1 MTVADI
7 GKWRTIR
14 DVAISDD
21 GQWASY
27 GYQQRRVDD
36 TLFVKP
42 LPAGAEQKIPRA
54 SRAQFSDDSKW
65 IAYFVAEPIRPNDQ
79 PAQPSPDGGPA
90 PTGPAKLE
98 LRNLATNAVVS
109 WDNVGSFAF
118 SKGSNALMVRKARA
132 GAGPA
137 PATGGRGGG
146 GAVDAAD
153 AAAAPPAVAGTDM
166 ILRHLRDGTDELIGS
181 VSAAEFNRPGT
192 VLAYTVSSTERDGNG
207 LHTVAIGSWSHRDA
221 RQRARRLFASH
232 VG

>member
-1 MTVADI
+1 MNVRAQGARNTAAQPPATAVANAAANDNTKRAMTIADI

-36 TLFVKP
+36 TLFVKQ

-65 IAYFVAEPIRPNDQ
+65 VAYFVARADPAERP
-79 PAQPSPDGGPA
+79 AGATVADGGPA

-109 WDNVGSFAF
+109 WDNVGVIRVLQRLERVDGAQ
-118 SKGSNALMVRKARA
+118 GARRCA
-132 GAGPA
+132 ARRRRR
-137 PATGGRGGG
+137 GGRGG
-146 GAVDAAD
+146 GAVDAA
-153 AAAAPPAVAGTDM
+153 
-166 ILRHLRDGTDELIGS
+166 
-181 VSAAEFNRPGT
+181 
-192 VLAYTVSSTERDGNG
+192 ER
-207 LHTVAIGSWSHRDA
+207 
-221 RQRARRLFASH
+221 RRLRRQSR
-232 VG
+232 GRT